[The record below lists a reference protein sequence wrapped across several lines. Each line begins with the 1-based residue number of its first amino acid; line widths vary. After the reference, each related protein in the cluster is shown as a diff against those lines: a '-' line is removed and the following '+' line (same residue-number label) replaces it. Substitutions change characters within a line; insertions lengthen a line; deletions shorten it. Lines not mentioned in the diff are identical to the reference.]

1 MIHVD
6 RAAVPPPQALVG
18 DSSKGK
24 KELEKARAHFAE
36 PDPGTFSGFKAY
48 KDKSVRDALEKLFHG
63 KCAYCE
69 IDYAANQPVDIEHYR
84 PKSGFVDAAGELV
97 KPGYWWLAA
106 SWNNLLPSCIDCNRL
121 RKHPSVADREE
132 ALGKANQFPIAD
144 EAKRWR
150 DENAADRESRLLLDP
165 CRDDPALFITFD
177 EHGTLKAKADLDG
190 AGRDVVRASTKVYG
204 LNRPG
209 LGTRRRSAAVA
220 LRGTRRTLNRCA
232 KRIKASAEA
241 GAAPSDADRSEL
253 ADLIRQILDH
263 RSPRKPFTA
272 LTRTLFT
279 DAVMDKLG
287 AFVTKHFGAALGPAP
302 AGASALEHF
311 ADRFEPADDGD
322 DEF

>member
-6 RAAVPPPQALVG
+6 RKAVDPPKALDGAA
-18 DSSKGK
+18 SKAE
-24 KELEKARAHFAE
+24 KELKKARIHFAA
-36 PDPGTFSGFKAY
+36 PDPGSFSGFKAY

-84 PKSGFVDAAGELV
+84 PKSGFVDKDGELV

-106 SWNNLLPSCIDCNRL
+106 DWDNLLPSCIDCNRL
-121 RKHPSVADREE
+121 RKHPTVEDREE

-150 DENAADRESRLLLDP
+150 DETAADEEARLLLDP
-165 CRDDPALFITFD
+165 CRDDPASFITFD
-177 EHGTLKAKADLDG
+177 EHGTLKAKADLDA
-190 AGRDVVRASTKVYG
+190 AGREVVKASTKVYG

-209 LGTRRRSAAVA
+209 LGTRRRSVTVA

-232 KRIKASAEA
+232 KRIKASAGA
-241 GAAPSDADRSEL
+241 GSSPADADREEL
-253 ADLIRQILDH
+253 ADLIGQILVH
-263 RSPRKPFTA
+263 RKPSTPFTA
-272 LTRTLFT
+272 LARNLFT
-279 DAVMDKLG
+279 DAVMDKLE
-287 AFVTKHFGAALGPAP
+287 AFVNKHFGVALGAIP
-302 AGASALEHF
+302 AGVSVLEHF
-311 ADRFEPADDGD
+311 VKRFEPADDGD